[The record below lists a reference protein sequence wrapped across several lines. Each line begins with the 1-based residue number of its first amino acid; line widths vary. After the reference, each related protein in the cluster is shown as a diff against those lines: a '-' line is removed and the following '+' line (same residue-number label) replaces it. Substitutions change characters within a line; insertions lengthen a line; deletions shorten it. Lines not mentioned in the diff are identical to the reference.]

1 MKVLGTTK
9 QTNVTLYLK
18 KGAYLTTNINL
29 RKLSTNDFAEL
40 FKSNKIPTKMWNN
53 IIFESYTI
61 SN

>member
-18 KGAYLTTNINL
+18 KGAYVTININL

>member
-53 IIFESYTI
+53 IIFKSYHK
-61 SN
+61 